1 MDKTNNLQTNNKKD
15 RRGANNPMWGR
26 HHTAIAKQKQSD
38 AATKRYQQYKKAI
51 ENQPHLSMDELLGS
65 QPIRECIS
73 TIIRE
78 EIYKLLCYRTN
89 GR

>member
-1 MDKTNNLQTNNKKD
+1 MDNTNNLQMNNRKD
-15 RRGANNPMWGR
+15 RHGPNNPMWGR

-78 EIYKLLCYRTN
+78 EINKLLCYYTN